1 MDLNTFLTD
10 FLITSGVATSAGILL
25 RRWLDKKSK
34 TQSAKAIID
43 ASEVYDELNHLG
55 SVLDT
60 DRIAIIYTSNGGGI
74 PSAST
79 PLHLT
84 FLYEI
89 VRGTTAAPLRPLVTN
104 LPIDLSLVT
113 ILKSTLADG
122 YWMAEDADNLPNGF
136 IRDIL
141 VASNEH
147 QCHIYQLKVT
157 KSKYYLLFVAWSKDP
172 NNQHSDEEIN
182 LFVQTSLAKLSSLL
196 K

>member
-1 MDLNTFLTD
+1 VDLNTIIAD
-10 FLITSGVATSAGILL
+10 FLITSGVATSAGVLFK
-25 RRWLDKKSK
+25 RWLDKKAGE
-34 TQSAKAIID
+34 QSAKAIID
-43 ASEVYDELNHLG
+43 AAEVYDELNRLG
-55 SVLDT
+55 AALDT

-89 VRGTTAAPLRPLVTN
+89 VRGATAAPLRPLVTN
-104 LPIDLSLVT
+104 LPIDLSLIT
-113 ILKSTLADG
+113 ILKSTLTEGFWRAK
-122 YWMAEDADNLPNGF
+122 DADKLPNGF

-141 VASNEH
+141 IASNEH

-157 KSKYYLLFVAWSKDP
+157 KNKYYLLFVAWSKDP
-172 NNQHSDEEIN
+172 NAQHSDEEIN